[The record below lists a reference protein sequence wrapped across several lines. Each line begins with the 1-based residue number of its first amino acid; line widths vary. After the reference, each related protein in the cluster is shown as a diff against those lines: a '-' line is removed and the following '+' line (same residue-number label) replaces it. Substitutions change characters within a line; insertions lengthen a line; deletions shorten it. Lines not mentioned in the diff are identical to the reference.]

1 MRTVLETINRLL
13 GLDQNSQQQ
22 DDTLAENPLSLSNLS
37 PRKPTDE
44 ELIISELNGQLRT
57 ATKVELEEIHKVVL
71 ERAREVTQAMYNA
84 IDEVLVDKKVLQTT
98 VLFQLPSWEAP
109 RNLKPSKW
117 FLGRID
123 NKYEASSTLI
133 DIATRF
139 WFIRNAVEVVL
150 KSR

>member
-84 IDEVLVDKKVLQTT
+84 IDEVLVDKKDLQTT
-98 VLFQLPSWEAP
+98 VLFQLPS
-109 RNLKPSKW
+109 
-117 FLGRID
+117 
-123 NKYEASSTLI
+123 
-133 DIATRF
+133 
-139 WFIRNAVEVVL
+139 
-150 KSR
+150 